1 MSNGGFV
8 MRCITFGLSRRIF
21 RVIPHALLLAG
32 LLAPA
37 FCETPAAN
45 DAVPT
50 VSRDSGKAEDLLKN
64 LHTLSR
70 MNLEQTETMLEIYR
84 KSFAADSRSPDTRIV
99 LSALLLRKANL
110 LKAAPFPDVEACF
123 MEAADV
129 MPDSFDVQ
137 YQWGQAL
144 FARGNFEAAVPK
156 LEAAVAQRPEHL
168 DTIMKLGISQ
178 LKMMKY
184 EEAQALFERAQ
195 KQIPKDYLLLYF
207 LGRCAY
213 ELKDYDKAVEYW
225 EEALKHI
232 PNQEEG
238 AALRTMIGK
247 AREQSAS
254 IAGTTTDENQRFVIH
269 YAGSSQMDI
278 GDVTMEVLED
288 VYDQVTSDLMYKPDI
303 KINVIFFLTEEFY
316 EINNS
321 GRWVGALAQ
330 GEKILV
336 PLQQGYSDL
345 QSVKGIL
352 AHEFTHVI
360 VNMRTNNRCPT
371 WVNEGLAVYEE
382 FKFANGDPT
391 VLRPDYE
398 RLFQSKIIGEK
409 HFIPL
414 KEINLNP
421 AQQTYGYQIG
431 LGYLQSYLAMRFLIE
446 RWGWQA
452 VDALL
457 NSIGKGD
464 WLDDSLNEAAGMEF
478 SEFQKE
484 LNDWMLGL

>member
-1 MSNGGFV
+1 
-8 MRCITFGLSRRIF
+8 MRCIAFGLSGGFF
-21 RVIPHALLLAG
+21 RVIPHAILLAG
-32 LLAPA
+32 LLSPA
-37 FCETPAAN
+37 FCETPAPN
-45 DAVPT
+45 DATPSA
-50 VSRDSGKAEDLLKN
+50 SREMSQADEPQKHLN
-64 LHTLSR
+64 TISR
-70 MNLEQTETMLEIYR
+70 MNPEQTETMLEIYR
-84 KSFAADSRSPDTRIV
+84 KSFAADSRSHDTRIV
-99 LSALLLRKANL
+99 LSALLLRKANHIRTG
-110 LKAAPFPDVEACF
+110 PYPDIEACF
-123 MEAADV
+123 AEAADV
-129 MPDSFDVQ
+129 TPDSFDVQ

-144 FARGNFEAAVPK
+144 FARGNFEAAIPK
-156 LEAAVAQRPEHL
+156 LEAAIALRPEHL
-168 DTIMKLGISQ
+168 DTTMKLGISQ

-195 KQIPKDYLLLYF
+195 KKIPQDYLLLYF

-254 IAGTTTDENQRFVIH
+254 ISGTTTDENQRFVIH
-269 YAGSSQMDI
+269 YAGSSQKDI

-321 GRWVGALAQ
+321 ARWVGALAR

-336 PLQQGYSDL
+336 PLQQGYSDA

-371 WVNEGLAVYEE
+371 WINEGLAVYEE

-391 VLRPDYE
+391 ILRSDYE
-398 RLFQSKIIGEK
+398 RIFQSKIINEK

-421 AQQTYGYQIG
+421 SQQTYGYQIG
-431 LGYLQSYLAMRFLIE
+431 LGYLQSYLAVRFLIE

-452 VDALL
+452 IDDLL
-457 NSIGKGD
+457 GSIGKGD

>member
-1 MSNGGFV
+1 MWSIAF
-8 MRCITFGLSRRIF
+8 RLSRRIF

-32 LLAPA
+32 LVSPA
-37 FCETPAAN
+37 FCETPASNEPAS
-45 DAVPT
+45 AVSQASAQT
-50 VSRDSGKAEDLLKN
+50 ENLQKN
-64 LHTLSR
+64 LNTLSR
-70 MNLEQTETMLEIYR
+70 MNLEQTERMIEIYR

-110 LKAAPFPDVEACF
+110 LKSAPYPDLEACF

-129 MPDSFDVQ
+129 TPDSFDVQ

-144 FARGNFEAAVPK
+144 FARGNFEASIPK
-156 LEAAVAQRPEHL
+156 LEAAIALRPEHL

-195 KQIPKDYLLLYF
+195 KQIPQDYLLLYF

-225 EEALKHI
+225 EEALKRV

-238 AALRTMIGK
+238 TALRAMIGK

-254 IAGTTTDENQRFVIH
+254 ISGTTTDENQRFVIH
-269 YAGSSQMDI
+269 YAGSSQKDI

-288 VYDQVTSDLMYKPDI
+288 VYDQVTSDMMYKPDI

-371 WVNEGLAVYEE
+371 WINEGLAVYEE

-391 VLRPDYE
+391 ILRSDYE
-398 RLFQSKIIGEK
+398 RIFQSKIINEN

-431 LGYLQSYLAMRFLIE
+431 LGYLQSYLGVRFLIE

-452 VDALL
+452 VDSLL
-457 NSIGKGD
+457 SSLGKGD
-464 WLDDSLNEAAGMEF
+464 WLDDALNEAAGMEY